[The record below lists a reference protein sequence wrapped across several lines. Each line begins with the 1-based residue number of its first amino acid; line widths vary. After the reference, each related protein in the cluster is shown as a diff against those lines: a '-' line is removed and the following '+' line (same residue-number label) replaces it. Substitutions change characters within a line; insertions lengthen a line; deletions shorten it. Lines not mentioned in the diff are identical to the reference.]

1 MMSKKFQKLLGGG
14 IFLAFL
20 LMLGVSLFVTTS
32 STKATNNVVYSRTVI
47 VHWVCPGS
55 SHVTVST
62 TTEEERWGAKV
73 NHPPKSWVRVYLA
86 YLDMWGIEEQHTP
99 HDVEELCV
107 ANPRT
112 TTRSIDYYHPDFG
125 QCR

>member
-14 IFLAFL
+14 ILLAFL

-32 STKATNNVVYSRTVI
+32 STKATNNVVYTRTVI

-62 TTEEERWGAKV
+62 TTEKERWGAEV
-73 NHPPKSWVRVYLA
+73 NHPPESWVRVYVA
-86 YLDMWGIEEQHTP
+86 NLDTWGIEKQHTP

>member
-14 IFLAFL
+14 ILLACL

-32 STKATNNVVYSRTVI
+32 STKANNNVVYSRTVI

-62 TTEEERWGAKV
+62 TTEEERWGEKV
-73 NHPPKSWVRVYLA
+73 NHPPPRWVSRWVA
-86 YLDMWGIEEQHTP
+86 WWGDYGLVEEHTP